1 MPRER
6 IFEDQKTYHFAQIRK
21 VNEPTLDLVE
31 EFCTRVAQGMPA
43 TAVCDY
49 LGIRDSVFQH
59 WRRLGTS
66 YIDGRPLAGAS
77 EIHGIFVSGLKRAC
91 AEWIDQRVQGVQNN
105 AATWFRDLKL
115 LQIRDR
121 GNFSETV
128 QGGQDDQ
135 VDPNESF
142 L

>member
-1 MPRER
+1 M
-6 IFEDQKTYHFAQIRK
+6 RK
-21 VNEPTLDLVE
+21 VNNLTLDLVE
-31 EFCTRVAQGMPA
+31 EFCTRVMQGIPA
-43 TAVCDY
+43 TTVCDY

-66 YIDGRPLAGAS
+66 FLDGRPLEGAG
-77 EIHGIFVSGLKRAC
+77 EIHAIFVSGLKRAC
-91 AEWIDQRVQGVQNN
+91 AEWIEVRVTSAQTNP
-105 AATWFRDLKL
+105 TSWFRDLKL

-121 GNFSETV
+121 ANFSETV

-135 VDPNESF
+135 IDPNESF